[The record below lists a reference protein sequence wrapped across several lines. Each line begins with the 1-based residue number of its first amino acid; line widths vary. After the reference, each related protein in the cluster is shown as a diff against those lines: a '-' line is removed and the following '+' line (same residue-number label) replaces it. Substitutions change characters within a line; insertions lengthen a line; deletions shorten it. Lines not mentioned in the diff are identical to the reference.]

1 MARNFANSD
10 SLSMRTGRVAAAAH
24 KMNFGNCHLRR
35 SSKPPAAGE
44 CKDRN
49 MTKIEEV
56 MLTIGKGYLIML
68 VTGIGQMFDGEKN
81 NRRTGEIYEYL

>member
-1 MARNFANSD
+1 
-10 SLSMRTGRVAAAAH
+10 
-24 KMNFGNCHLRR
+24 
-35 SSKPPAAGE
+35 
-44 CKDRN
+44 
-49 MTKIEEV
+49 